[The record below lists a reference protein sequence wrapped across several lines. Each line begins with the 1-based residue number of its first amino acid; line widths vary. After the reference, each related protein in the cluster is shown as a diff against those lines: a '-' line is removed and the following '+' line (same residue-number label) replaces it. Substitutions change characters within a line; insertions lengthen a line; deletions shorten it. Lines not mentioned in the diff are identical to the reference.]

1 MLKLK
6 KFLQEKHMYT
16 VLNSHGFHFTTIKV
30 RPTLALHNLIE
41 AGLAQW
47 GCVKKNSWQS
57 I

>member
-6 KFLQEKHMYT
+6 KLRQEKHMYT